1 VVVAT
6 GSVPVVPEIP
16 GVKGKNVVSA
26 LDVLSGKATVGDRVV
41 VLGGELVGCEV
52 ADYLA
57 DKGKKVTIT
66 RRGPEM
72 AVKIS
77 PLERESLLERLAQR
91 GVTMLA
97 GVKYEE
103 ITAQGLV
110 ISDREGKRRTLEAD
124 TIVLAAGAAPRAEL
138 AEKIKGVVP
147 EVHLVG
153 DSVQPRKIV
162 DAIEEG
168 ARVGRQ
174 L

>member
-1 VVVAT
+1 VVD
-6 GSVPVVPEIP
+6 
-16 GVKGKNVVSA
+16 A
-26 LDVLSGKATVGDRVV
+26 LDVLAGRVKVGNNVV

-72 AVKIS
+72 ALKVS
-77 PLERESLLERLAQR
+77 QRERDSLLERLTRQ
-91 GVTMLA
+91 GVMMLPL
-97 GVKYEE
+97 VQYEE
-103 ITAQGLV
+103 ITAKGLV
-110 ISDREGKRRTLEAD
+110 ITDKEGKKRTLEAD

-138 AEKIKGVVP
+138 AEKIKGKVP

-153 DSVQPRKIV
+153 DCVEPRRILE
-162 DAIEEG
+162 AIEDG